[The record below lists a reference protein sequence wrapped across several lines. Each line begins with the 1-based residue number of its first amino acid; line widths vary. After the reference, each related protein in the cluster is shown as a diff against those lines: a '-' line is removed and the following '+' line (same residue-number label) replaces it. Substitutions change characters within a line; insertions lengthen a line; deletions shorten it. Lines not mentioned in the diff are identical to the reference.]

1 MGSEEILCSKSILCG
16 FNDSFAELIKDSK
29 FTGTISLYEGCS
41 SSAFYNLEK
50 FYGSGQISLD
60 ESNVIDLLLIC
71 VIYKEIQLLKKCKD
85 YVINHL
91 SINII
96 IHILNKVNL
105 LFEKNKNNDIKEV
118 ILDYLCLYGRK
129 LLYDNII
136 TNLTINALE
145 FILSIPNLIIQNET
159 YLLKQIFNYY
169 HYFIGSNSESI
180 IIII

>member
-1 MGSEEILCSKSILCG
+1 M
-16 FNDSFAELIKDSK
+16 
-29 FTGTISLYEGCS
+29 
-41 SSAFYNLEK
+41 
-50 FYGSGQISLD
+50 
-60 ESNVIDLLLIC
+60 
-71 VIYKEIQLLKKCKD
+71 
-85 YVINHL
+85 INHL

-145 FILSIPNLIIQNET
+145 FILSIIQNET
-159 YLLKQIFNYY
+159 YLLQQIFNYY